1 MTARPSFR
9 LAVPA
14 ERRALE
20 DLQRRASLVWE
31 EDRDALLANP
41 DAIELPLEQITDGRT
56 IVAENV
62 GQLLGFAVVLRRDD
76 GDAELDGLF
85 VDPTQWRHGIGRAL
99 LEHAERSPRDGA
111 ATLWVTANT
120 RALGFYGAC
129 GFLTVGEVATR
140 FRPAPRMRKTI
151 DVARCDVRVAL
162 IGYGLGGAAFHAPL
176 IACTPGMRLATIV
189 TRNPE
194 RRAQAAREHPQ
205 GEHRRFRA
213 SDMGSV
219 AQDHDVVVVTTSNDA
234 HASLAM
240 DALAAGLPVVVDKPF
255 AVHASQ
261 AREVIAEARRRNLL
275 LTVYHNRR
283 WDSELLTVKRLL
295 AEQAFGDVLRFE
307 SRLER
312 WRPQPKGGW
321 RERGEPELAGG
332 LLYDL
337 GTHLIDQALH
347 LFGPVTDVYAELDRR
362 RPGMQVD
369 DDVFLALTHASG
381 VRSHLSATTLS
392 AQPLARMRV
401 LGLALGIS

>member
-1 MTARPSFR
+1 MS
-9 LAVPA
+9 
-14 ERRALE
+14 RA
-20 DLQRRASLVWE
+20 
-31 EDRDALLANP
+31 
-41 DAIELPLEQITDGRT
+41 
-56 IVAENV
+56 
-62 GQLLGFAVVLRRDD
+62 
-76 GDAELDGLF
+76 
-85 VDPTQWRHGIGRAL
+85 
-99 LEHAERSPRDGA
+99 
-111 ATLWVTANT
+111 
-120 RALGFYGAC
+120 
-129 GFLTVGEVATR
+129 
-140 FRPAPRMRKTI
+140 
-151 DVARCDVRVAL
+151 DVRVAL
-162 IGYGLGGAAFHAPL
+162 IGYGLGGASFHAPL
-176 IACTPGMRLATIV
+176 IASTPGMRLATIV

-205 GEHRRFRA
+205 A
-213 SDMGSV
+213 SIVDSV
-219 AQDHDVVVVTTSNDA
+219 QAIWDRSAQDHDVVVVTTSNDA
-234 HASLAM
+234 HASLAK

-255 AVHASQ
+255 AVTASQ
-261 AREVIAEARRRNLL
+261 AREVIAEARRRNLF

-332 LLYDL
+332 LLFDL

-347 LFGPVTDVYAELDRR
+347 LFGPVTGVYAELDRR

-381 VRSHLSATTLS
+381 VRSHLSATAIS

-401 LGLALGIS
+401 LGSRSAYVKVQSDMQEAALRSGGRPDQPGWGEEPREHWGLLGVGDAATPVRSEPGAYQQFYAGVVASLRDGAPPPVDPEDAVAGLEIIEAARSQAEA

>member
-1 MTARPSFR
+1 MS
-9 LAVPA
+9 
-14 ERRALE
+14 RA
-20 DLQRRASLVWE
+20 
-31 EDRDALLANP
+31 
-41 DAIELPLEQITDGRT
+41 
-56 IVAENV
+56 
-62 GQLLGFAVVLRRDD
+62 
-76 GDAELDGLF
+76 
-85 VDPTQWRHGIGRAL
+85 
-99 LEHAERSPRDGA
+99 
-111 ATLWVTANT
+111 
-120 RALGFYGAC
+120 
-129 GFLTVGEVATR
+129 
-140 FRPAPRMRKTI
+140 
-151 DVARCDVRVAL
+151 DVRVAL
-162 IGYGLGGAAFHAPL
+162 IGYGLGGASFHAPL
-176 IACTPGMRLATIV
+176 IASTPGMRLATIV

-194 RRAQAAREHPQ
+194 RRAQAAREHPT
-205 GEHRRFRA
+205 A
-213 SDMGSV
+213 SIVDSV
-219 AQDHDVVVVTTSNDA
+219 QAIWDRTQDHDVVVVTTSNDS
-234 HASLAM
+234 HAPLAM

-255 AVHASQ
+255 AVTASQ

-321 RERGEPELAGG
+321 RERGDPQLAGG

-381 VRSHLSATTLS
+381 VRSHLSTTALS

-401 LGLALGIS
+401 LGSRSAYVKVQSDVQEAALRSGGRPDQPGWGEEPREHWGLLGVGDAAVPVRSEPGAYQQFYAGVVASLRDGAPPPVDPQDAVTGLEIIEACLTSRQKSVTTTHRFER

>member
-1 MTARPSFR
+1 MS
-9 LAVPA
+9 
-14 ERRALE
+14 RA
-20 DLQRRASLVWE
+20 
-31 EDRDALLANP
+31 
-41 DAIELPLEQITDGRT
+41 
-56 IVAENV
+56 
-62 GQLLGFAVVLRRDD
+62 
-76 GDAELDGLF
+76 
-85 VDPTQWRHGIGRAL
+85 
-99 LEHAERSPRDGA
+99 
-111 ATLWVTANT
+111 
-120 RALGFYGAC
+120 
-129 GFLTVGEVATR
+129 
-140 FRPAPRMRKTI
+140 
-151 DVARCDVRVAL
+151 DVRVAL
-162 IGYGLGGAAFHAPL
+162 IGYGLGGASFHAPL
-176 IACTPGMRLATIV
+176 IASTPGMRLATIV

-194 RRAQAAREHPQ
+194 RRAQAAREHPK
-205 GEHRRFRA
+205 A
-213 SDMGSV
+213 TIVDSV
-219 AQDHDVVVVTTSNDA
+219 QAIWDRAQDHDVVVVTTSNDS
-234 HASLAM
+234 HVPLAM

-255 AVHASQ
+255 AVTASQ

-295 AEQAFGDVLRFE
+295 AEHAFGDVLRFE

-369 DDVFLALTHASG
+369 DDVFLALTHTSG
-381 VRSHLSATTLS
+381 LRSHLSATVLS

-401 LGLALGIS
+401 LGSRAAYVKVHGDVQEAALRSGGRPDKPGWGEEPREHWGLLGVGDAAVPVRSEPGAYQQFYAGVVASLRDGAPPPVDPQDAVAGLEIIEACLTSQPNSVTTTHHFER

>member
-1 MTARPSFR
+1 MTAGTTS
-9 LAVPA
+9 
-14 ERRALE
+14 
-20 DLQRRASLVWE
+20 
-31 EDRDALLANP
+31 
-41 DAIELPLEQITDGRT
+41 
-56 IVAENV
+56 
-62 GQLLGFAVVLRRDD
+62 
-76 GDAELDGLF
+76 
-85 VDPTQWRHGIGRAL
+85 
-99 LEHAERSPRDGA
+99 
-111 ATLWVTANT
+111 
-120 RALGFYGAC
+120 
-129 GFLTVGEVATR
+129 
-140 FRPAPRMRKTI
+140 RPA
-151 DVARCDVRVAL
+151 DVRVAL
-162 IGYGLGGAAFHAPL
+162 IGYGLGGASFHSPL
-176 IACTPGMRLATIV
+176 IASTPGMRLATVV

-194 RRAQAAREHPQ
+194 RRAQAAREHPK
-205 GEHRRFRA
+205 A
-213 SDMGSV
+213 NIVDSV
-219 AQDHDVVVVTTSNDA
+219 QAIWDRPQDHDVVVVTTSNDA
-234 HASLAM
+234 HAPLAM

-255 AVHASQ
+255 AVTASQ

-381 VRSHLSATTLS
+381 VRSHLSATSLS

-401 LGLALGIS
+401 LGSRSAYVKVQSDMQEAVLRSGGRPDQPGWGAEPREHWG

>member
-1 MTARPSFR
+1 MS
-9 LAVPA
+9 
-14 ERRALE
+14 RA
-20 DLQRRASLVWE
+20 
-31 EDRDALLANP
+31 
-41 DAIELPLEQITDGRT
+41 
-56 IVAENV
+56 
-62 GQLLGFAVVLRRDD
+62 
-76 GDAELDGLF
+76 
-85 VDPTQWRHGIGRAL
+85 
-99 LEHAERSPRDGA
+99 
-111 ATLWVTANT
+111 
-120 RALGFYGAC
+120 
-129 GFLTVGEVATR
+129 
-140 FRPAPRMRKTI
+140 
-151 DVARCDVRVAL
+151 DVRVAL
-162 IGYGLGGAAFHAPL
+162 IGYGLGGASFHAPL
-176 IACTPGMRLATIV
+176 IATTPGMRLATIV

-205 GEHRRFRA
+205 A
-213 SDMGSV
+213 NIVDSV
-219 AQDHDVVVVTTSNDA
+219 QAIWDRSAQDHDVVVVTTSNDA
-234 HASLAM
+234 HASLAK
-240 DALAAGLPVVVDKPF
+240 DALAAGLPVVVDKPL
-255 AVHASQ
+255 AVTASQ
-261 AREVIAEARRRNLL
+261 AREVIAEARRRNLF

-347 LFGPVTDVYAELDRR
+347 LFGPVTGVYAELDRR

-381 VRSHLSATTLS
+381 VRSHLSATAIS

-401 LGLALGIS
+401 LGSRSAYVKVQSDIQEAALRSGGRPDQPGWGEEPREHWGLLGVGDAATPVRSEPGAYQQFYAGVVASLRDGAPPPVDPEDAVAGLEIIEAAKSQAEA

>member
-1 MTARPSFR
+1 MSR
-9 LAVPA
+9 A
-14 ERRALE
+14 E
-20 DLQRRASLVWE
+20 
-31 EDRDALLANP
+31 
-41 DAIELPLEQITDGRT
+41 
-56 IVAENV
+56 
-62 GQLLGFAVVLRRDD
+62 
-76 GDAELDGLF
+76 
-85 VDPTQWRHGIGRAL
+85 
-99 LEHAERSPRDGA
+99 
-111 ATLWVTANT
+111 
-120 RALGFYGAC
+120 
-129 GFLTVGEVATR
+129 
-140 FRPAPRMRKTI
+140 
-151 DVARCDVRVAL
+151 VRVAL
-162 IGYGLGGAAFHAPL
+162 IGYGLGGASFHAPL
-176 IACTPGMRLATIV
+176 IATTPGMRLATIV

-205 GEHRRFRA
+205 A
-213 SDMGSV
+213 SIVDSV
-219 AQDHDVVVVTTSNDA
+219 QAIWDRSAQDHDVVVVTTSNDA
-234 HASLAM
+234 HASLAK

-255 AVHASQ
+255 AVTASQ
-261 AREVIAEARRRNLL
+261 AREVIAEARRRNLF

-381 VRSHLSATTLS
+381 VRSHLSATAIS

-401 LGLALGIS
+401 LGSRSAYVKVQSDMQEAALRSGGRPDQPGWGEEPRQHWGLLGVGDAATPVRSEPGAYQQFYAGVVASLRDGAPPPVDPEDAVAGLEIIEAAKSQAGA

>member
-1 MTARPSFR
+1 MS
-9 LAVPA
+9 
-14 ERRALE
+14 RA
-20 DLQRRASLVWE
+20 
-31 EDRDALLANP
+31 
-41 DAIELPLEQITDGRT
+41 
-56 IVAENV
+56 
-62 GQLLGFAVVLRRDD
+62 
-76 GDAELDGLF
+76 
-85 VDPTQWRHGIGRAL
+85 
-99 LEHAERSPRDGA
+99 
-111 ATLWVTANT
+111 
-120 RALGFYGAC
+120 
-129 GFLTVGEVATR
+129 
-140 FRPAPRMRKTI
+140 
-151 DVARCDVRVAL
+151 DVRVAL
-162 IGYGLGGAAFHAPL
+162 IGYGLGGASFHAPL
-176 IACTPGMRLATIV
+176 IASTPGMRLATIV

-194 RRAQAAREHPQ
+194 RRAQAAREHPT
-205 GEHRRFRA
+205 A
-213 SDMGSV
+213 SIVDSV
-219 AQDHDVVVVTTSNDA
+219 QAIWDRTQDHDVVVVTTSNDS
-234 HASLAM
+234 HAPLAM

-255 AVHASQ
+255 AVTATQ

-321 RERGEPELAGG
+321 RERGDPELAGG

-381 VRSHLSATTLS
+381 VRSHLSTTALS

-401 LGLALGIS
+401 LGSRSAYVKVQSDVQEAALRSGGRPDKPGWGEEPREHWGLLGVGDAATPVRSEPGAYQQFYAGVVASLRDGAPPPVDPEDAVAGLKIIEAARSQAEA

>member
-1 MTARPSFR
+1 MS
-9 LAVPA
+9 
-14 ERRALE
+14 RA
-20 DLQRRASLVWE
+20 
-31 EDRDALLANP
+31 
-41 DAIELPLEQITDGRT
+41 
-56 IVAENV
+56 
-62 GQLLGFAVVLRRDD
+62 
-76 GDAELDGLF
+76 
-85 VDPTQWRHGIGRAL
+85 
-99 LEHAERSPRDGA
+99 
-111 ATLWVTANT
+111 
-120 RALGFYGAC
+120 
-129 GFLTVGEVATR
+129 
-140 FRPAPRMRKTI
+140 
-151 DVARCDVRVAL
+151 DVRVAL
-162 IGYGLGGAAFHAPL
+162 IGYGLGGASFHAPL
-176 IACTPGMRLATIV
+176 IASTPGMRLATIV

-194 RRAQAAREHPQ
+194 RRAQAAREHPT
-205 GEHRRFRA
+205 A
-213 SDMGSV
+213 SIVDSV
-219 AQDHDVVVVTTSNDA
+219 QAIWDRTQDHDVVVVTTSNDS
-234 HASLAM
+234 HAPLAM

-255 AVHASQ
+255 AVTASQ

-321 RERGEPELAGG
+321 RERGDPQLAGG

-381 VRSHLSATTLS
+381 VRSHLSTTALS

-401 LGLALGIS
+401 LGSRSGYVKVQSDVQEAALRSGGRPDQPGWGEEPREHWGLLGVGDAAVPVRSEPGAYQQFYAGVVASLRDGAPPPVDPQDAVTGLEIIEACLTSRQKSVTTTHRFER